1 MLHHKGTQ
9 EIKTHR
15 LILRRYKLSDAQ
27 YMYKNYATDKRVT
40 RFLNWEPYS
49 CVEDVETFVNDVIT
63 SYEKPDTYHWA
74 IIYEGEIIGAISA
87 WAINEQD
94 CNCEVGYNIGYDYW
108 NKGIMTEALTA
119 VIRYLFDEVKMHRIL
134 AKHDVDN
141 PASGK
146 VMQKCGM
153 KREGIFRQYYLH
165 EDGTYSDSV
174 LYSILENER

>member
-1 MLHHKGTQ
+1 
-9 EIKTHR
+9 
-15 LILRRYKLSDAQ
+15 
-27 YMYKNYATDKRVT
+27 
-40 RFLNWEPYS
+40 
-49 CVEDVETFVNDVIT
+49 
-63 SYEKPDTYHWA
+63 
-74 IIYEGEIIGAISA
+74 
-87 WAINEQD
+87 
-94 CNCEVGYNIGYDYW
+94 
-108 NKGIMTEALTA
+108 MTEALTA